1 VLTERRGG
9 AGIAYGA
16 TMADLLSPPPQPD
29 DLASPGRA
37 WRDLQHRI
45 RLVLAD
51 RLHSLSLD
59 TPGSLGGFRLSARSR
74 MAVAALGVVY
84 GDIGTSPLYAFRQ
97 SLVNFGDMSERAIF
111 GTVSLVVWALMLVVT
126 VKYVLVIMRADNRG
140 EGGLLA
146 LTALVLRSSGSPRR
160 RYFCIMAAGMVGAAL
175 FYGDGAITPAI
186 SVLSA
191 VEGLKMATPLFEP
204 YIVPISLVLLIGLFL
219 VQRRGTAAIGR
230 PFGPVML
237 VWFAV
242 LGLLGVWGI
251 VQHPR
256 ILLALDPTRAIALLF
271 GAPLRGFVML
281 GSVFLAVTGAEAL
294 YADIGH
300 FGRTPI
306 RTAWFKLVFPALLLN
321 YFGQGA
327 LLLGNPGA
335 LDHPFYRLAPEWAFY
350 PLVVLAT
357 AATIIASQAVISG
370 AFSMTRHAIQLGYL
384 PRLEVRHT
392 SAEEIG
398 QVYAPRING
407 LFLVV
412 IIILVLGFRSSDNL
426 GAAYGIA
433 VSGMMAI
440 TTGLAFLYMRSRGW
454 SLAVAVPVFAAFG
467 LIDLTF
473 FSSNLLKIF
482 DGGWFPIAVAAVI
495 FTMMGTWWRGR
506 RLLAERR
513 ASDAMELGQFITA
526 LDPERPPRIEG
537 TAIFLT
543 SDLTRVPTALLRALE
558 HYKGL
563 HQRVIMMQVDTEDVA
578 YVPDEQRL
586 QIAELGKGFY
596 TIHLR
601 YGFMDE
607 PNILRALAQCRAGGF
622 PINLTETSFIIR
634 RERLR
639 VRPHARRTRWWRW
652 RNALFVFMSNN
663 TPDATEFFWLPP
675 DRVVELGGQ
684 VEI

>member
-1 VLTERRGG
+1 
-9 AGIAYGA
+9 
-16 TMADLLSPPPQPD
+16 
-29 DLASPGRA
+29 
-37 WRDLQHRI
+37 
-45 RLVLAD
+45 
-51 RLHSLSLD
+51 
-59 TPGSLGGFRLSARSR
+59 
-74 MAVAALGVVY
+74 
-84 GDIGTSPLYAFRQ
+84 
-97 SLVNFGDMSERAIF
+97 VNFGDMSERAIL
-111 GTVSLVVWALMLVVT
+111 GTVSLIVWALMLVVT

-146 LTALVLRSSGSPRR
+146 LTALVLRSTSSPGR
-160 RYFCIMAAGMVGAAL
+160 RYFWIMAAGIVGAAL

-271 GAPLRGFVML
+271 GAPWRGFVML

-294 YADIGH
+294 YADVGH
-300 FGRTPI
+300 FGRTAI
-306 RTAWFKLVFPALLLN
+306 RTAWLKLVFPALLLN

-350 PLVVLAT
+350 PLVALAT

-370 AFSMTRHAIQLGYL
+370 AFSMTRQAIQLGYL

-454 SLAVAVPVFAAFG
+454 SLVIAVPVFAAFG

-473 FSSNLLKIF
+473 LSSNLLKIF
-482 DGGWFPIAVAAVI
+482 DGGWFPIAVAAVV
-495 FTMMGTWWRGR
+495 FTMMATWWRGR
-506 RLLAERR
+506 RLLAQRR
-513 ASDAMELGQFITA
+513 ARDAMELSQFIAA
-526 LDPERPPRIEG
+526 LDPEGPPRIEG

-578 YVPDEQRL
+578 HVPDEQRL
-586 QIAELGKGFY
+586 EIAELGKGFY
-596 TIHLR
+596 TIRLR

-607 PNILRALAQCRAGGF
+607 PNILRALAQCRAGGLHV
-622 PINLTETSFIIR
+622 NLTETSFIIR